1 MDLLAMLRRFG
12 DRIGIIE
19 MKPASSQPSAPAKI
33 QTRSVTLGELATTIQ
48 TTPVRELADL
58 PAELSVSIEDIFKAA
73 GIRPTSPGWT
83 VERLHQFLN
92 SDRIRGM
99 DRSAAQ
105 AEALRMLAAEKVD
118 VEDLVKDAVSR
129 DQALDAYE
137 DSIAKTRE
145 QRIRSLEEQRKRIE
159 QQIAAEENR
168 WLEWRK
174 QKRRLERELA
184 YAVGY
189 LIDRPVITT
198 DED

>member
-48 TTPVRELADL
+48 TTQVRELADL
-58 PAELSVSIEDIFKAA
+58 PAELSVSLEDIFKAA
-73 GIRPTSPGWT
+73 GIRPTATGWT

-92 SDRIRGM
+92 SDPIRGM

-105 AEALRMLAAEKVD
+105 AEALRMLAAEKVE

-137 DSIAKTRE
+137 DSIARTRE
-145 QRIRSLEEQRKRIE
+145 QRIRSLEDQRKRIE
-159 QQIAAEENR
+159 QQIVAEENR

-174 QKRRLERELA
+174 QKRRRERELA

-198 DED
+198 DEE

>member
-19 MKPASSQPSAPAKI
+19 MESASSQPGAPAKI
-33 QTRSVTLGELATTIQ
+33 HTRSVTLGELATTIQ

-58 PAELSVSIEDIFKAA
+58 PAELSVSLEDIFKAA
-73 GIRPTSPGWT
+73 GIQPTSTGWT
-83 VERLHQFLN
+83 IERLHQFLN
-92 SDRIRGM
+92 SDPIRAM

-105 AEALRMLAAEKVD
+105 REALRMLAVEKVD

-137 DSIAKTRE
+137 DSISRTRV
-145 QRIRSLEEQRKRIE
+145 QRIRSLEDQRKRIE
-159 QQIAAEENR
+159 QQIAAEESR
-168 WLEWRK
+168 WREWRR
-174 QKRRLERELA
+174 QKRQRERELA

-198 DED
+198 DEE

>member
-1 MDLLAMLRRFG
+1 MLRRFG

-19 MKPASSQPSAPAKI
+19 MESASSQPGAPAKI
-33 QTRSVTLGELATTIQ
+33 HTRSVTLGELATTIQ

-58 PAELSVSIEDIFKAA
+58 PAELSVSLEDIFKAA
-73 GIRPTSPGWT
+73 GIQPTSTGWT
-83 VERLHQFLN
+83 IERLHQFLH
-92 SDRIRGM
+92 SDPIRAM

-137 DSIAKTRE
+137 DSISRTRV
-145 QRIRSLEEQRKRIE
+145 QRIRSLEDQRKRIE
-159 QQIAAEENR
+159 QQIAAEESR
-168 WLEWRK
+168 WREWRK
-174 QKRRLERELA
+174 QKSQRERELA

-198 DED
+198 DEE